1 MKKENTV
8 NEPTKAMPY
17 DALLATVDLSWMW
30 HCTDE
35 PKNVLDYRELTND
48 KGIADAMNKAA
59 CMGFRTALRKLEDMG
74 LIKMQDID
82 RSPKHFDQEKWDA
95 TFNGG

>member
-1 MKKENTV
+1 MTQESNKKEQATDVYNV
-8 NEPTKAMPY
+8 
-17 DALLATVDLSWMW
+17 LATVDLSWMW

-35 PKNVLDYRELTND
+35 PKNVLDYRELVED
-48 KGIADAMNKAA
+48 SKIAKALNKAA

-74 LIKMQDID
+74 LIEMQDID
-82 RSPKHFDQEKWDA
+82 RHPKHFDQEKWDS